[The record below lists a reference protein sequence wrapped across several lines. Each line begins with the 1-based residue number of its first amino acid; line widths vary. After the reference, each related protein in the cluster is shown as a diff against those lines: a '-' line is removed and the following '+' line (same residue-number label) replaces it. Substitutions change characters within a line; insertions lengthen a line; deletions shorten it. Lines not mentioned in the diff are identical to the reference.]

1 MVAVV
6 KKADKVAAQAVVADS
21 VTAAVEVVEVLV
33 DKEITVHQE
42 PVSPDKDVGVAVAAV
57 KHNLALVQTFGQ
69 THRDQ
74 VATVKHG

>member
-1 MVAVV
+1 MVAVA
-6 KKADKVAAQAVVADS
+6 KKAAKAVVQAAVV
-21 VTAAVEVVEVLV
+21 VTETAVVEVVEVLV
-33 DKEITVHQE
+33 DKEIMEHQE
-42 PVSPDKDVGVAVAAV
+42 LAFPDKDVGVAAAAA